1 MFPFAVT
8 KLSGVEVRDK
18 LILRADT
25 KGFGVRIILNTLYT
39 NDSICFAFSRS

>member
-1 MFPFAVT
+1 MFPLAVT
-8 KLSGVEVRDK
+8 KLSGVEVQDK

-25 KGFGVRIILNTLYT
+25 KGFGVRIILNTHT